1 MVKLWNKQVKEE
13 KPRPD
18 RIKNMSDHDLR
29 AWLNTCLMEL
39 GATHD
44 RWAYHSGDPD
54 EVTQIM
60 ELTDALWAEIRSR
73 L

>member
-1 MVKLWNKQVKEE
+1 MVKLWNKQVKDE

-18 RIKNMSDHDLR
+18 RIKNMSDYDLR
-29 AWLNTCLMEL
+29 SWLNTCLMEL
-39 GATHD
+39 GATYD
-44 RWAYHSGDPD
+44 RWAYHGGDPD
-54 EVTQIM
+54 EVNQVM